1 MAIPRNPKNDRK
13 DTDASSPPLGQMV
26 EKVVKQAALI
36 SLMITILFPLYFMFS
51 NAFKERLEFM
61 GSPLSLPHNPTIQSF
76 TNVLQHPNLLKWVY
90 NSIFLTGVSVL
101 LTTGIAILAAY
112 ALANMQF
119 RGRDAFFNL
128 MTPLMVIPPIVMVIP
143 MFVLF
148 QRMGLVNNLW
158 GVTLIYTGLM
168 LPLTVFLLRN
178 FFITIPKEI
187 QEAARIDGANDF
199 QLLMMIHIPLLR
211 PALMTSMIVNAVW
224 AWNELL
230 IALVFLQTE
239 ELRPLIVGISI
250 SLQKRFTLDVPALM
264 AGLVI
269 ATIPMFLLYAIG
281 QRALVRGLVAG
292 FSR

>member
-1 MAIPRNPKNDRK
+1 MAIPRDPEIKK
-13 DTDASSPPLGQMV
+13 TDANASSPPFGQMV

-51 NAFKERLEFM
+51 NAFKERLEFI
-61 GSPLSLPHNPTIQSF
+61 GSPLTLPQSPTFQSF

-90 NSIFLTGVSVL
+90 NSTFLTGVSVL

-148 QRMGLVNNLW
+148 QRIGLVNNLW
-158 GVTLIYTGLM
+158 GVALIYTGLM

-178 FFITIPKEI
+178 FFITIPREI
-187 QEAARIDGANDF
+187 QEAARMDGANDF
-199 QLLMMIHIPLLR
+199 QLLTMIHLPLLR

-239 ELRPLIVGISI
+239 ELRPLIVGISL

-281 QRALVRGLVAG
+281 QRTLVRGLVAG